1 MKHESKFPV
10 KKALVLAIMSVGL
23 SQAALATPYFTP
35 GNLIVAETTYDNNAN
50 VHVGDQLSVKTF
62 DTGGA
67 ANTYNIATNDG
78 SSLNVFKNEV
88 PDPSFGVSSAITL
101 QQMTTSAA

>member
-1 MKHESKFPV
+1 MSFSY
-10 KKALVLAIMSVGL
+10 KKT
-23 SQAALATPYFTP
+23 ALAVAIISMGYAQVSLADPYFVP
-35 GNLIVAETTYDNNAN
+35 GNLIVSETTYDNNAN

-62 DTGGA
+62 GTGGA

-78 SSLNVFKNEV
+78 NSLNVFKNEV